1 MLREEGS
8 WYEELFSLKIA
19 GGARIEKFF
28 LTENIKRGCHVK
40 ALFTK
45 NMKWNPANVYL
56 FKFNNKNTR
65 KSCKLCLKLIIKT
78 PERRRQ
84 NQFSN
89 TNTFPELLSMEMHLL
104 DY

>member
-45 NMKWNPANVYL
+45 NMK
-56 FKFNNKNTR
+56 
-65 KSCKLCLKLIIKT
+65 
-78 PERRRQ
+78 
-84 NQFSN
+84 
-89 TNTFPELLSMEMHLL
+89 
-104 DY
+104 